1 MSHTPRLAWLAA
13 PVLMAL
19 SACAALPGAPG
30 SVGAS
35 AAAPLVGS
43 EWRLED
49 LGGRGVLDRVQATLA
64 FPEAG
69 RVAGN
74 STCNRFFGSYTLM
87 QDRVAFGQLGGTRMA
102 CPEPLADQEAR
113 YLDALQK
120 AQRIE
125 VQGKTM
131 LVHVQ
136 GLEKPLRFTRTKP

>member
-1 MSHTPRLAWLAA
+1 MSRLSWFAA
-13 PVLMAL
+13 PVLLAL
-19 SACAALPGAPG
+19 TACALPGAPG
-30 SVGAS
+30 
-35 AAAPLVGS
+35 AAPLVGS

-74 STCNRFFGSYTLM
+74 SSCNRFFGSYTLM
-87 QDRVAFGQLGGTRMA
+87 QDRIALGQLAGTRMA
-102 CPEPLADQEAR
+102 CAPAVDEQETR

-120 AQRIE
+120 AQRLE
-125 VQGKTM
+125 VRGTTM
-131 LVHVQ
+131 LMHVQ

>member
-1 MSHTPRLAWLAA
+1 MSPTPRLAWLAA

-19 SACAALPGAPG
+19 TACAMPGAPD
-30 SVGAS
+30 
-35 AAAPLVGS
+35 AAPLVGS

-49 LGGRGVLDRVQATLA
+49 MGGRGALDTVQATLA

-74 STCNRFFGSYTLM
+74 SSCNRFFGSYTLM
-87 QDRVAFGQLGGTRMA
+87 QDRIALGQLGGTRMA
-102 CPEPLADQEAR
+102 CAPAVDEQETR

-120 AQRIE
+120 AQRLE
-125 VQGKTM
+125 VKGKTM
-131 LVHVQ
+131 LMHVQ

>member
-1 MSHTPRLAWLAA
+1 MSSTPSRLAWLAA
-13 PVLMAL
+13 PALMAL
-19 SACAALPGAPG
+19 SACAMPGAP
-30 SVGAS
+30 

-49 LGGRGVLDRVQATLA
+49 LGGRGVLDRVTATLA

-74 STCNRFFGSYTLM
+74 SSCNRFFGSYTLM
-87 QDRVAFGQLGGTRMA
+87 QDKVALGQLGGTRMA
-102 CPEPLADQEAR
+102 CPEAVSEQETR

-120 AQRIE
+120 AHRLE

-131 LVHVQ
+131 LMHVQ

>member
-30 SVGAS
+30 SAGAS

-49 LGGRGVLDRVQATLA
+49 LGGRGVLDRLQATLA

-74 STCNRFFGSYTLM
+74 SSCNRFFGSYTLM

-102 CPEPLADQEAR
+102 CPEPLAWP
-113 YLDALQK
+113 LPLAL
-120 AQRIE
+120 AEPVRLPSGAAT
-125 VQGKTM
+125 V
-131 LVHVQ
+131 
-136 GLEKPLRFTRTKP
+136 

>member
-1 MSHTPRLAWLAA
+1 MSPTPRLAWLAV

-19 SACAALPGAPG
+19 TSCAMPGAPG
-30 SVGAS
+30 AS
-35 AAAPLVGS
+35 PLVGS

-49 LGGRGVLDRVQATLA
+49 MGGRGVLDAVQATLA

-74 STCNRFFGSYTLM
+74 SSCNRFFGSYTLM
-87 QDRVAFGQLGGTRMA
+87 QDRIALGQLGGTRMA
-102 CPEPLADQEAR
+102 CAPAVDEQETR

-120 AQRIE
+120 AQRLE
-125 VQGKTM
+125 VKGKTM
-131 LVHVQ
+131 LMHVQ